1 MRKATQGIDYTSRDY
16 QAYKELLINKLQEI
30 MPEYTDTSET
40 DAGIVILE
48 AVANGLDICSY
59 YADAIANDVILATTQ
74 DRRLANLMALDY
86 GYTPYSQTSSKIPI
100 VFTLEVAQDE
110 DIIISKGTE
119 VTTEE
124 SGDVEAI
131 VFETIED
138 LTIPKGKL
146 GNEKD
151 EKGNYLYSVLAQ
163 QGETVDSDYIGSSN
177 GSPFQSFTLTYTE
190 VLLDSLEVYVDEGY
204 GESLWTRVDNFQ
216 DCDEKSKVYMVIID
230 EYDNCTIEFGSGVR
244 GKIPSVYDNGIRA
257 KYRVGGGTIGNVQA
271 GTVTVLETDIAYVEE
286 CTNLDPV
293 VLGHD
298 KESLEEI
305 RYNAPAHNRVRDRAV
320 TLLDYEDLLCINVSK
335 YDDFYGILNTKA
347 VRNSTNL
354 MKVDLYYQMR
364 EGYSMTESL
373 KTLISTFFE
382 PRIII
387 GTSYELIPYVDNP
400 INISASM
407 IVKDDYRRA
416 EVEEYVKEYLQ
427 SYFAYGNFT
436 FEDEIIKSELEEE
449 VKGSVEGVKSFRIN
463 TPTSDVI
470 QNDAVYKIFSLGTVT
485 ITSSG
490 GDA

>member
-1 MRKATQGIDYTSRDY
+1 
-16 QAYKELLINKLQEI
+16 
-30 MPEYTDTSET
+30 
-40 DAGIVILE
+40 
-48 AVANGLDICSY
+48 
-59 YADAIANDVILATTQ
+59 
-74 DRRLANLMALDY
+74 
-86 GYTPYSQTSSKIPI
+86 
-100 VFTLEVAQDE
+100 
-110 DIIISKGTE
+110 
-119 VTTEE
+119 
-124 SGDVEAI
+124 
-131 VFETIED
+131 
-138 LTIPKGKL
+138 
-146 GNEKD
+146 
-151 EKGNYLYSVLAQ
+151 
-163 QGETVDSDYIGSSN
+163 
-177 GSPFQSFTLTYTE
+177 
-190 VLLDSLEVYVDEGY
+190 
-204 GESLWTRVDNFQ
+204 
-216 DCDEKSKVYMVIID
+216 MVIID

-305 RYNAPAHNRVRDRAV
+305 RYNAPAHNRVRNRAV

-335 YDDFYGILNTKA
+335 YDEFYGILNTKA

-364 EGYSMTESL
+364 DGYSMTESL

-387 GTSYELIPYVDNP
+387 GTSYELIPYVDSP

-407 IVKDDYRRA
+407 IVKDDYSRA
-416 EVEEYVKEYLQ
+416 EVEEDVKEYLQ

>member
-48 AVANGLDICSY
+48 AFANGLDICSY

-151 EKGNYLYSVLAQ
+151 EKGNYLYSVIAQ

-204 GESLWTRVDNFQ
+204 GE
-216 DCDEKSKVYMVIID
+216 
-230 EYDNCTIEFGSGVR
+230 
-244 GKIPSVYDNGIRA
+244 
-257 KYRVGGGTIGNVQA
+257 
-271 GTVTVLETDIAYVEE
+271 
-286 CTNLDPV
+286 
-293 VLGHD
+293 
-298 KESLEEI
+298 
-305 RYNAPAHNRVRDRAV
+305 
-320 TLLDYEDLLCINVSK
+320 
-335 YDDFYGILNTKA
+335 
-347 VRNSTNL
+347 
-354 MKVDLYYQMR
+354 
-364 EGYSMTESL
+364 
-373 KTLISTFFE
+373 
-382 PRIII
+382 
-387 GTSYELIPYVDNP
+387 
-400 INISASM
+400 
-407 IVKDDYRRA
+407 
-416 EVEEYVKEYLQ
+416 
-427 SYFAYGNFT
+427 
-436 FEDEIIKSELEEE
+436 
-449 VKGSVEGVKSFRIN
+449 
-463 TPTSDVI
+463 
-470 QNDAVYKIFSLGTVT
+470 
-485 ITSSG
+485 
-490 GDA
+490 